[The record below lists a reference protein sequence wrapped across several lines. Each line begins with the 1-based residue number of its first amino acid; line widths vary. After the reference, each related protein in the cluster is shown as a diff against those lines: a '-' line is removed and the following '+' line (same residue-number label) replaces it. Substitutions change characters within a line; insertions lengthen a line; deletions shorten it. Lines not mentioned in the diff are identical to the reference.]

1 MATGSF
7 DLANVKALLSSGNP
21 IIQSNGLTCL
31 LSRLRLP
38 FPNAKEKVS
47 ASSLF
52 FDGFTKYGDAVAQ
65 WHVVANLLSHC
76 AELSHREL
84 QSLEVSN
91 EDVFLIADNVL
102 VNPLLVMNELFPACH
117 VLLPALLSLY
127 SSRSELAK
135 SFPSLIPSEQLSKH
149 GEERDIAFSLIQDLV
164 TKFPTTFDAVKNLAI
179 PGESDCLDLLKV
191 KLRLMSTLCVSTDR
205 SDELL
210 PSLTR
215 LLKKSAEV
223 VGAAV
228 SVVIIL
234 CKEEILDINSVRK
247 QLSVMVRQPGFEV
260 ALMGYCEILAVAAQ
274 SGKCDDNISVEY
286 VQELW
291 EITQL
296 RKGTS
301 DGEDARRRAWTALG
315 SFDFDLLKSAIPIS
329 GRHLV
334 GQFLGLRQTE
344 RKGFAIFLHK
354 IVSAEVESL
363 SRSLYTKS
371 HIHKTLLA
379 PLVCNLHNSLG
390 GTNQEAPWFWLATLP
405 LFSVIVNEYSESE
418 MKLKKIFSKLFLQV
432 PLVENKLVNLFA
444 GWRICISTF
453 LNMETKGDDLLR
465 CRDKIIEECKR
476 SLKENEL
483 AVNNVVVVIAVL
495 AGEML
500 RGRTENSRC
509 VNVPLVRSAVWMICS
524 LISNE
529 IKNFYEDVEFNSIL
543 KWRLGIEEKPY
554 ENLHNFLAG
563 EEFSAEI
570 SLSRSAL
577 WLLAAALGVEELVA
591 NSVSYSIPSDNSAE
605 ENMALFCSK
614 NTIEPDDISKVLPQI
629 SNVTL
634 SVFWKYERN
643 FKKRLEQFS
652 LNGGEESKRV
662 VYEGLSHLSSI
673 SLLTKSIDLPSD
685 YSHLRDDSVL
695 RAVIEQFCAKSAC
708 QRAILHDLLP
718 VLVDHVRSD
727 GRHLPPLDLKIVL
740 SAIDYRNDDE
750 ACLNMLRLAIQEI
763 DQQVMYELTAPGYL
777 DGSAN
782 MSPYL
787 LLISQN
793 LPLFLSFLPKSR
805 AVMVLERLLKFA
817 IQDDDVGKQIL
828 ADIDKCGQQQDTQ
841 GLLFARWRYHWKKLS
856 NICQFCEF
864 FDMIADF
871 LSACF
876 LMDGL
881 SASVVSAVKGMMLY
895 ISTSRPTLIRALM
908 EDKSEKWEKLLT
920 L

>member
-1 MATGSF
+1 MLLVSRILSEELDINILHHIYINADSD
-7 DLANVKALLSSGNP
+7 DLHIGQLLEYLP
-21 IIQSNGLTCL
+21 WKF
-31 LSRLRLP
+31 SRHFITKFKLR
-38 FPNAKEKVS
+38 
-47 ASSLF
+47 
-52 FDGFTKYGDAVAQ
+52 
-65 WHVVANLLSHC
+65 HIVANLLSHC

-84 QSLEVSN
+84 QSVELSV
-91 EDVFLIADNVL
+91 EDVFLLAENVL

-135 SFPSLIPSEQLSKH
+135 SFPSLIPSEQLSKIKAVIAHCQKVRPLKTVVLEDDWSGCMSTFTYLEYVSNASNITTFTDLWLSNLDSTEVSLSSITFSTALLPYCKSSFKKCSTLLIGLLNRSPEHVNSIFLFLTALYAKPFFQVDRPTILHFMRGLLVHKFIVTPAINFLSIVCRQH

-179 PGESDCLDLLKV
+179 PGESDCLDLLKL
-191 KLRLMSTLCVSTDR
+191 KLKLMSTLCVSTDR

-215 LLKKSAEV
+215 LLKKSADV

-228 SVVIIL
+228 SAVIVL

-247 QLSVMVRQPGFEV
+247 QLGIMVRQPGFEV
-260 ALMGYCEILAVAAQ
+260 ALMGYCEILAAAATQ
-274 SGKCDDNISVEY
+274 SEKCDDSVSVEY

-296 RKGTS
+296 RKDSS

-315 SFDFDLLKSAIPIS
+315 SFDFHLLESAIPIS
-329 GRHLV
+329 GRRLV

-363 SRSLYTKS
+363 SRSLYTRS

-390 GTNQEAPWFWLATLP
+390 RANQEAPWFWLATLP
-405 LFSVIVNEYSESE
+405 LFSVIVNGYSESE
-418 MKLKKIFSKLFLQV
+418 VKLQAFKLLRRLLREV

-453 LNMETKGDDLLR
+453 LNMETKGDNLLR

-483 AVNNVVVVIAVL
+483 AANNVIVVIAVL

-500 RGRTENSRC
+500 RVSFFQKSDSKKLASDFDTSMRIWIVSALEFLFPLVFDGYERRSNPLLLIHVNSRC

-529 IKNFYEDVEFNSIL
+529 IKNFYEDVEFNSIM
-543 KWRLGIEEKPY
+543 KWRLGIEEMRD

-577 WLLAAALGVEELVA
+577 WLLAAALGAEELVV
-591 NSVSYSIPSDNSAE
+591 NSLSYSIPSDNSAE
-605 ENMALFCSK
+605 ESIALFCSE
-614 NTIEPDDISKVLPQI
+614 NTIGPVDISRILSQT

-634 SVFWKYERN
+634 SVFRKYERN
-643 FKKRLEQFS
+643 FKKRLQQFC
-652 LNGGEESKRV
+652 LNGGEESKRII
-662 VYEGLSHLSSI
+662 YEG
-673 SLLTKSIDLPSD
+673 
-685 YSHLRDDSVL
+685 
-695 RAVIEQFCAKSAC
+695 
-708 QRAILHDLLP
+708 
-718 VLVDHVRSD
+718 
-727 GRHLPPLDLKIVL
+727 
-740 SAIDYRNDDE
+740 
-750 ACLNMLRLAIQEI
+750 M
-763 DQQVMYELTAPGYL
+763 
-777 DGSAN
+777 
-782 MSPYL
+782 
-787 LLISQN
+787 
-793 LPLFLSFLPKSR
+793 
-805 AVMVLERLLKFA
+805 
-817 IQDDDVGKQIL
+817 
-828 ADIDKCGQQQDTQ
+828 
-841 GLLFARWRYHWKKLS
+841 
-856 NICQFCEF
+856 
-864 FDMIADF
+864 
-871 LSACF
+871 
-876 LMDGL
+876 
-881 SASVVSAVKGMMLY
+881 
-895 ISTSRPTLIRALM
+895 
-908 EDKSEKWEKLLT
+908 
-920 L
+920 